1 MFNKLIDK
9 VRKVWQRIGDWL
21 WESHMA
27 DYDREILD
35 QVEREVCEPCPEKED
50 CIGPVPM
57 WGGVFPCRRAG
68 ERYWEIEA
76 EKEEN
81 ECSEF

>member
-1 MFNKLIDK
+1 MIKWICNILG
-9 VRKVWQRIGDWL
+9 RICDWIA
-21 WESHMA
+21 EANMA
-27 DYDREILD
+27 DYDRELLD
-35 QVEREVCEPCPEKED
+35 QVEREICDHCPKRSD

-76 EKEEN
+76 EKEEK
-81 ECSEF
+81 

>member
-1 MFNKLIDK
+1 MDWRKPIIRLID
-9 VRKVWQRIGDWL
+9 RICDWIA
-21 WESHMA
+21 EAEMIG
-27 DYDREILD
+27 YDRELLD
-35 QVEREVCEPCPEKED
+35 QVEREICDNCPERKD

-76 EKEEN
+76 EKEGDDD
-81 ECSEF
+81 